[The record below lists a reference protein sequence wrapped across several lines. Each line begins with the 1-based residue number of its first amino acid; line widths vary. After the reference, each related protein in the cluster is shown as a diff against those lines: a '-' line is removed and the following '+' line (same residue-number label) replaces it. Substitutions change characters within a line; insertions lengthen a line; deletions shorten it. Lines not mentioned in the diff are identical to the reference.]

1 MDGISWLLS
10 KLPRS
15 GLDLRLPAVSNG
27 TRSATEME
35 SLYSRYFAAAD
46 NSPSYSKI
54 GTGSK
59 NSIYRVPF
67 PFTPYLSPL
76 CFPNYRTRAPVCAPT
91 SSSVARGTRGKELL
105 RARRC
110 SSPAVLAFVKKKK
123 ILQQHHT
130 TPCSSTVAPFG
141 NKCKRH
147 VQEREL
153 YGGNWVGKGRE

>member
-46 NSPSYSKI
+46 NSPSYGKI

-59 NSIYRVPF
+59 KLHLQSSFPLHSIS
-67 PFTPYLSPL
+67 LSSLFSQLPHAHAGL
-76 CFPNYRTRAPVCAPT
+76 CTDV
-91 SSSVARGTRGKELL
+91 LL
-105 RARRC
+105 RRPRHERQGA
-110 SSPAVLAFVKKKK
+110 SPSA
-123 ILQQHHT
+123 
-130 TPCSSTVAPFG
+130 
-141 NKCKRH
+141 
-147 VQEREL
+147 
-153 YGGNWVGKGRE
+153 